1 MRNLYT
7 RPFTT
12 SALITITLLK
22 PVAVAARFT
31 IRTPKIPKI
40 NKSICR
46 HSASFTAL
54 GMLCV
59 ALVGCSLMKPS
70 LPPTE
75 KLRAT
80 LDKVIKKDSPDA
92 TYSITSSDV
101 HSSQKL
107 ISVKINFEHFTFTD
121 EAGKERDFSSGKATA
136 SFDYRDGKW
145 ILSSLQ
151 TSEPETVLLLP
162 DLPVE

>member
-1 MRNLYT
+1 MLNLFA

-12 SALITITLLK
+12 AAFITITLLM
-22 PVAVAARFT
+22 PVAVAARSM
-31 IRTPKIPKI
+31 IRTLKIK
-40 NKSICR
+40 KSITR
-46 HSASFTAL
+46 YSASITAL
-54 GMLCV
+54 AILCV
-59 ALVGCSLMKPS
+59 ALAGCSLMKPS
-70 LPPTE
+70 LPPPE

-107 ISVKINFEHFTFTD
+107 IIVKISFENFAFRGED
-121 EAGKERDFSSGKATA
+121 GKERDFSSGKATA
-136 SFDYRDGKW
+136 SFDYKDGKW
-145 ILSSLQ
+145 IFSSLQ
-151 TSEPETVLLLP
+151 TSEPETVLLFP